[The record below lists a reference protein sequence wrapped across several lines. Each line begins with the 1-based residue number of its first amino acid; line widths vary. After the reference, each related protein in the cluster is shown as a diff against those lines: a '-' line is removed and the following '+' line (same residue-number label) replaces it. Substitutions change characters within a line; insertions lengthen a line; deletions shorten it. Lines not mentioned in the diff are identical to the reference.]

1 QEGGTQAG
9 GFERDNNKFLASFF
23 KNKLATYAGNS
34 KATSLLKGVLQN
46 IASKKARF
54 KSLIRLSQN
63 GGSLRFGN
71 LDSLPITLKSETLK
85 ANPANDLFDFFLA
98 KEVLDN
104 PLLMATHRD
113 TRKLVGQKLGRWYEL
128 EIQGTELVSLEHFKE
143 APDLKEGFKLERLD
157 FDKLAQ
163 RLQNEK
169 PYPFTQRVLATIKS
183 ALSLLNLDEKQ
194 ERHVLDS
201 PNYKQ
206 GRSYYTK
213 APSIEEVREWIA
225 QTAAIQGEKRIWD
238 KKLIIEHP
246 DFEGIVMPFGGIK
259 EKTKT
264 NFSKV
269 HFSKRGIHIV
279 PFLEGKH
286 D

>member
-1 QEGGTQAG
+1 
-9 GFERDNNKFLASFF
+9 
-23 KNKLATYAGNS
+23 
-34 KATSLLKGVLQN
+34 
-46 IASKKARF
+46 
-54 KSLIRLSQN
+54 
-63 GGSLRFGN
+63 
-71 LDSLPITLKSETLK
+71 
-85 ANPANDLFDFFLA
+85 
-98 KEVLDN
+98 
-104 PLLMATHRD
+104 
-113 TRKLVGQKLGRWYEL
+113 
-128 EIQGTELVSLEHFKE
+128 
-143 APDLKEGFKLERLD
+143 FKLERLD

-238 KKLIIEHP
+238 KKLI
-246 DFEGIVMPFGGIK
+246 
-259 EKTKT
+259 
-264 NFSKV
+264 
-269 HFSKRGIHIV
+269 
-279 PFLEGKH
+279 
-286 D
+286 

>member
-1 QEGGTQAG
+1 M
-9 GFERDNNKFLASFF
+9 
-23 KNKLATYAGNS
+23 ATYAGNS

-54 KSLIRLSQN
+54 KSLLRLSKN

-71 LDSLPITLKSETLK
+71 LDSLPITLKSKTLK

-128 EIQGTELVSLEHFKE
+128 EIQGTELVSLDHFKE
-143 APDLKEGFKLERLD
+143 APDLKEGFEIKKLD
-157 FDKLAQ
+157 FDKLAE
-163 RLQNEK
+163 RLPSEK
-169 PYPFTQRVLATIKS
+169 PYPFTQRVLNTIKS
-183 ALSLLNLDEKQ
+183 ALSLLSLNDKQ
-194 ERHVLDS
+194 DWHILNS

-206 GRSYYTK
+206 GRSYYPK
-213 APSIEEVREWIA
+213 APTIEQVREWIKESLEVRLISS
-225 QTAAIQGEKRIWD
+225 QSRWD
-238 KKLIIEHP
+238 KRGIIHHP
-246 DFEGIVMPFGGIK
+246 DFEGIVMPFGGVK

-264 NFSKV
+264 KFSKV